1 MFMTGS
7 IDKILGLSGANS
19 IHDVV
24 LAPMSGITDRPFRRA
39 VRRAGG
45 GLLISEM
52 VASYAMLKEIRTEM
66 KKISADLRSEAPVG
80 LQIAGW
86 DPQMMAEAAQ
96 MAEQLGV
103 SLIDINMG
111 CPAKK
116 VTGRAS
122 GSALM
127 REPDRVERICDAV
140 VKAVSLPV
148 TLKTRL
154 GWDDV
159 TLNAPEI
166 AKIAEQAGVK
176 LITIHGR
183 TRNQMYKGQADW
195 LAVKAVVDSVQ
206 IPVFVNGDIISC
218 KAAKTALSI
227 SGAAGV
233 MVGRAAMG
241 QPWLLAQIAD
251 YVSGQPVRPVP
262 DTLDRYMMMLDHLSD
277 IIAESGDDGL
287 RAARKHFAAYCDY
300 LRDSDDLRAVAMKSE
315 TAADLKFAIDEYFLE
330 PSRLSA
336 A

>member
-1 MFMTGS
+1 MTS
-7 IDKILGLSGANS
+7 NLNQILGLSGKNS
-19 IHDVV
+19 LSDVV
-24 LAPMSGITDRPFRRA
+24 LAPMSGITDQPFRKA

-45 GLLISEM
+45 GLVISEM
-52 VASYAMLKEIRTEM
+52 VASHAMLTDISAEM
-66 KKISADLRSEAPVG
+66 RKISSHLQKEAPVG

-86 DPQMMAEAAQ
+86 DPEMMAEAAR

-103 SLIDINMG
+103 NLIDINMG

-127 REPDRVERICDAV
+127 REPEKVEAICEAV
-140 VKAVSLPV
+140 VRAVSIPV

-154 GWDDV
+154 GWDEKS
-159 TLNAPEI
+159 LNAPEI

-183 TRNQMYKGQADW
+183 TRCQMYKGQADW
-195 LAVKAVVDSVQ
+195 SAVKAVVASVQ
-206 IPVFVNGDIISC
+206 IPVFVNGDITSC
-218 KAAKTALSI
+218 ETAKSALED
-227 SGAAGV
+227 SGADGL

-251 YVSGQPVRPVP
+251 YISGQPVRPVP
-262 DTLDRYMMMLDHLSD
+262 SALERHMMMQSHLSD
-277 IIAESGDDGL
+277 IIAEYGEGGL
-287 RAARKHFAAYCDY
+287 RAARKHFASYCDF
-300 LRDSDDLRAVAMKSE
+300 LTASDDLRAVAMKSV
-315 TAADLKFAIDEYFLE
+315 TAADLKDAIDSYFLE
-330 PSRLSA
+330 PSRSTA

>member
-1 MFMTGS
+1 MRHVL
-7 IDKILGLSGANS
+7 DQILGLSGADS
-19 IHDVV
+19 IPDVV
-24 LAPMSGITDRPFRRA
+24 LAPMSGITDRPFRAA

-45 GLLISEM
+45 GLVVSEM
-52 VASYAMLKEIRTEM
+52 VASHAMLTDVRAEWR
-66 KKISADLRSEAPVG
+66 KISTDLQNETPVG

-86 DPQMMAEAAQ
+86 DPDMMADAAS

-127 REPDRVERICDAV
+127 REPERVEAICDAV
-140 VKAVSLPV
+140 VRAVSVPV

-154 GWDDV
+154 GWDGAS
-159 TLNAPEI
+159 LNAPEI
-166 AKIAEQAGVK
+166 ARIAESKGIK

-183 TRNQMYKGQADW
+183 TRCQMYKGEADW
-195 LAVKAVVDSVQ
+195 SAIRAVVDAVS
-206 IPVFVNGDIISC
+206 IPVLANGDITSC
-218 KAAKTALSI
+218 VDAADAIRL

-251 YVSGQPVRPVP
+251 HLSGLAVRPVP
-262 DTLDRYMMMLDHLSD
+262 GLPTRHKLMQTHLSD
-277 IIAESGDDGL
+277 ILAEAGESGL
-287 RAARKHFAAYCDY
+287 RTARKHFASYCDHLPHSEQ
-300 LRDSDDLRAVAMKSE
+300 LRDIALKADKAVDVRE
-315 TAADLKFAIDEYFLE
+315 AIDRYFLDQ
-330 PSRLSA
+330 SRLSA